1 MANVTPFRG
10 WRYNPAVVDDMAAV
24 LCPPYDLITPQIQQA
39 LMDRHALNIIHLEAG
54 EGLDW
59 SADPAGRYA
68 ETAER
73 FEQWLRDGVLQQD
86 AEPGY
91 YLLRH
96 TFTLGGR
103 ERSRLGLIACVG
115 LEDYET
121 RQVLPHEFTE
131 APAIRDRVTL
141 MKSVSANISPIMSI
155 YRDADNE
162 LEPVFQRVMADA
174 PEVDAQDEYGSATTM
189 WRITDGGDVAAIS
202 SFFERRPVF
211 LADGHHRYE
220 ASRQYQAARHAEG
233 NDAPSKSHNYVMMTL
248 ISFDDP
254 GLVVL
259 PYHRNLSGLAEEQLA
274 RVQARLSE
282 IFDAEPAPIRHSRE
296 SGNPAEDLV
305 DLVEERGRTGR
316 VMAALTPDGA
326 QLLTLR
332 PSAIGDDWGS
342 MAVSEAWVLEEKI
355 LRPELGDRT
364 LEHLGFLHDHEEA
377 AEGVANGSLQMAF
390 LMKPFPMDAFEDIVG
405 QGQRL
410 PRKSTFFYPK
420 LPTGLVINRIDGEI

>member
-1 MANVTPFRG
+1 MARVTPFRG
-10 WRYNPAVVDDMAAV
+10 WRYNPAMVDDMAVV

-39 LMDRHALNIIHLEAG
+39 LMDKHTLNVIHLEAG

-68 ETAER
+68 ETSER

-86 AEPGY
+86 AEPGF

-96 TFTLGGR
+96 GFMLGGR

-141 MKSVSANISPIMSI
+141 MESVSANISPIMSI
-155 YRDADNE
+155 YRDAENE
-162 LEPVFQRVMADA
+162 LGPVFQRVMAGA
-174 PEVDAQDEYGSATTM
+174 PEVDAQDEYDTVTTM
-189 WRITDGGDVAAIS
+189 WRISDSDDIAAIT

-220 ASRQYQAARHAEG
+220 ASRQYQVARHAEG
-233 NDAPSKSHNYVMMTL
+233 ADAPSKAHNYVMMTL

-259 PYHRNLSGLAEEQLA
+259 PYHRNLSGLNDEQLA
-274 RVQARLSE
+274 RVKARISE
-282 IFDAEPAPIRHSRE
+282 VFDAEPASIRHSRE
-296 SGNPAEDLV
+296 SGNPAAELV
-305 DLVEERGRTGR
+305 ELVEERGHTGR

-355 LRPELGDRT
+355 LRPELGDAT
-364 LEHLGFLHDHEEA
+364 LSHLGFLHDHDEA

>member
-1 MANVTPFRG
+1 MAKVTPFRG
-10 WRYNPAVVDDMAAV
+10 WRYNPAVVDDMASV

-39 LMDRHALNIIHLEAG
+39 LMDRHPLNVIHLEAG

-68 ETAER
+68 ETSQT
-73 FEQWLRDGVLQQD
+73 FEQWLLDGVLQQD

-96 TFTLGGR
+96 GFTLGGQ

-141 MKSVSANISPIMSI
+141 MESVSANISPIMSI
-155 YRDADNE
+155 YRDAENK
-162 LEPVFQRVMADA
+162 LGPVFQRVMAGA
-174 PEVDAQDEYGSATTM
+174 PEVDAKDEYDTVTTM
-189 WRITDGGDVAAIS
+189 WRISNGEDVAAIA
-202 SFFERRPVF
+202 SFFEGRPVF

-220 ASRQYQAARHAEG
+220 ASRQYQIARRAEG
-233 NDAPSKSHNYVMMTL
+233 ADAPSKAHNYVMMTL

-259 PYHRNLSGLAEEQLA
+259 PYHRNLSGLSDEQLA
-274 RVQARLSE
+274 HVQTRLSE
-282 IFDAEPAPIRHSRE
+282 MFEIEPA
-296 SGNPAEDLV
+296 GNRSAEEV
-305 DLVEERGRTGR
+305 VELVEQRGRTGR

-326 QLLTLR
+326 QLLSLR

-355 LRPELGDRT
+355 LRPELGDST
-364 LEHLGFLHDHEEA
+364 LQHLGFLHDHDEA
-377 AEGVANGSLQMAF
+377 AEGVVNGSLQMAF

>member
-1 MANVTPFRG
+1 MAKVTPFRG

-39 LMDRHALNIIHLEAG
+39 LMDRHPLNVIHLEAG

-68 ETAER
+68 ETSER
-73 FEQWLRDGVLQQD
+73 FEEWMRDGVLRQD

-96 TFTLGGR
+96 GFTLGGL

-141 MKSVSANISPIMSI
+141 MESVSANISPIMSI
-155 YRDADNE
+155 YRDAGNE
-162 LEPVFQRVMADA
+162 LEPVFQRVMVGT
-174 PEVDAQDEYGSATTM
+174 PEVDARDEYDTVTTM
-189 WRITDGGDVAAIS
+189 WRIANDEDIAAIAG
-202 SFFERRPVF
+202 FFERRPVF

-220 ASRQYQAARHAEG
+220 ASRQYQIARHAEG
-233 NDAPSKSHNYVMMTL
+233 ADAPSKAHNFVMMTL

-259 PYHRNLSGLAEEQLA
+259 PYHRNLSGLSDEQLA
-274 RVQARLSE
+274 RVNSRILE
-282 IFDAEPAPIRHSRE
+282 VFDAEPA
-296 SGNPAEDLV
+296 GNRSAAEV
-305 DLVEERGRTGR
+305 VELVEERGRTGR

-332 PSAIGDDWGS
+332 PSAIADDWGA

-355 LRPELGDRT
+355 LRPELGNRT

-377 AEGVANGSLQMAF
+377 AAGVANGSLQMAF